1 MKMQPTQIFAWALF
15 SGLALGLLAGVMAA
29 QAGNDYFAYI
39 GTYTNGTSKGIYAF
53 RYSGETGKLTPI
65 GLVAETASPSFLAVH
80 PNHRFLY
87 AVGEISEYEGQPT
100 GLVLAYAIDPKTGRL
115 TFLNRVVSRGA
126 GPCHVAVD
134 QTGRIAIVAN
144 YSSGSVTAFRIGS
157 DGKLGE
163 VTAFVQDAGS
173 SVNRQRQAGP
183 HAHGVFFSPD
193 NRFVVVPDL
202 GVDKL
207 FVYRPDLDKGSL
219 EAADPPFASVK
230 PGAGPRHFAF
240 HPSGRFGYAIDEL
253 DSTVTA
259 FHYDKTRG
267 VLRPFETV
275 SILPPDFHG
284 ASGSAEIEVDRQGKF
299 LYASN
304 RGADIIAV
312 FAIGPDGSL
321 KLVERVPTQGKI
333 PRNFAIDP
341 TGSYLL
347 AANQDTNNV
356 VVFRR
361 DQATGR
367 LTPAGQ
373 QVEVGAPVCVIFVPV
388 PERTQP

>member
-1 MKMQPTQIFAWALF
+1 MFTLA
-15 SGLALGLLAGVMAA
+15 LALGLLAGPMAG
-29 QAGNDYFAYI
+29 QAKKDYFAYI
-39 GTYTNGTSKGIYAF
+39 GAYTNVGTSKGICAF
-53 RYSGETGKLTPI
+53 RWSGDTGKLTPI
-65 GLVAETASPSFLAVH
+65 GLVAATSNPGFLAVH

-87 AVGEISEYEGQPT
+87 AVGEISQYEGQPT
-100 GLVLAYAIDPKTGRL
+100 GLVLAYAIDPKTGKL
-115 TFLNRVVSRGA
+115 TFLNQVVSRGA

-134 QTGRIAIVAN
+134 KTGRLAIVAN
-144 YSSGSVTAFRIGS
+144 YNSGSVTAIRIGG

-163 VTAFVQDAGS
+163 VTAFVQHSGS
-173 SVNRQRQAGP
+173 SVNPRRQAGP

-202 GVDKL
+202 GLDKL
-207 FVYRPDLDKGSL
+207 LVYRPDLNKGTL
-219 EAADPPFASVK
+219 EAADPPFVSVK

-240 HPSGRFGYAIDEL
+240 HPSGRFGYAVDEL

-259 FHYDKTRG
+259 FHYDQTRG
-267 VLRPFETV
+267 VLRPFETA

-284 ASGSAEIEVDRQGKF
+284 VNGSAEIEADRKGKF

-312 FAIGPDGSL
+312 FAIGADGSL
-321 KLVERVPTQGKI
+321 KLVEHVPTQGKT

-347 AANQDTNNV
+347 AANQDSNNV

-361 DQATGR
+361 DQTTGR

-373 QVEVGAPVCVIFVPV
+373 QVEVGAPVCVVFVPV
-388 PERTQP
+388 SERTQP